1 MAKNAKINAGLI
13 GKFMQ
18 AAIDERFEV
27 TKLGKT

>member
-18 AAIDERFEV
+18 AAKDEMFEV
-27 TKLGKT
+27 TKLGNT